1 MLPSGWIAVGVLVAA
16 AVLAGGAWLHGRSVG
31 ASAVRL
37 EWAEANAVQAE
48 AARLQAQ
55 QRARDSQAAAAEY
68 EAGRAAIRAQLEQA
82 RVGLRDAL
90 SVPACP
96 AGGGDA
102 VQLADVLVPAGAVD
116 RLRQSAGAKPAG
128 D

>member
-1 MLPSGWIAVGVLVAA
+1 MLPSGWLAVGVLVGAA
-16 AVLAGGAWLHGRSVG
+16 LLAGGAWLHGRSVG
-31 ASAVRL
+31 AASVRL
-37 EWAEANAVQAE
+37 EWAQAREAQAE
-48 AARLQAQ
+48 AARLQSQ
-55 QRARDSQAAAAEY
+55 QRARDAQAAAADY
-68 EAGRAAIRAQLEQA
+68 ETSRVAIRAQLDQA

-90 SVPACP
+90 RVPACP

-102 VQLADVLVPAGAVD
+102 VELGDVLVPAGAVD